1 MMKPMTKF
9 VLAACAAMTL
19 NAGAALAQTPGDDG
33 YLVNNGQNVARSGF
47 GLCWHTAE
55 WKPGSPDDCNPAPKP
70 VAAAPAPGPAPMAA
84 AAPPAPVVVAQV
96 PPPPARPLSQKISF
110 SADALFDFDKA
121 VLKPKGKEMLDGL
134 VQQLDGADY
143 GTLTATGH
151 TDRFGTDSYNQKL
164 SERRADAVKAYLV
177 SKSIPATRVAVLG
190 KGETQPVTKA
200 GDCKGAKTAKVV
212 ACLQPDRR
220 VDVEMSGT
228 KTVAA
233 AR

>member
-1 MMKPMTKF
+1 MKPMTKF
-9 VLAACAAMTL
+9 VLAACAAMAL
-19 NAGAALAQTPGDDG
+19 NSASTLAQTAGNDG
-33 YLVNNGQNVARSGF
+33 YLVNNGQNVTKSGF
-47 GLCWHTAE
+47 GLCWHTSE

-70 VAAAPAPGPAPMAA
+70 IAAAPAPAPAPMAA
-84 AAPPAPVVVAQV
+84 MAPPPAPVVVAQV
-96 PPPPARPLSQKISF
+96 PAPPRPLSQKISF

-134 VQQLDGADY
+134 VQQISGADY

-151 TDRFGTDSYNQKL
+151 TDRFGTDNYNQKL

-177 SKSIPATRVAVLG
+177 SKEIPATRIAALG
-190 KGETQPVTKA
+190 KGEAQPVTKP

-220 VDVEMSGT
+220 VDVEMSGS

-233 AR
+233 NR